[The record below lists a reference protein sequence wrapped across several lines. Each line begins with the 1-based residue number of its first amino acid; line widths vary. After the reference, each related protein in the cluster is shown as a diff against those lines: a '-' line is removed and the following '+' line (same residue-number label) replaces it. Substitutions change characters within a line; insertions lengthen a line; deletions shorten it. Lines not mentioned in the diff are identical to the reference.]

1 MSTLDSLKAELLAA
15 VQGAAD
21 AAALDAARVAALG
34 KKGRLTELMKGL
46 GSLDGEARKNQG
58 QALNQIRQ
66 ALEAALEAR
75 KSELDA
81 AALDRRL
88 ATERIDVTLPARP
101 DGRGRIHPLS
111 QCAEE
116 VTAIF
121 GEMGFTVV
129 DGPEIESDFNNF
141 TALNMPLH
149 HPSRDMQDSF
159 YFEGK
164 TPGTVAEEAL
174 VMLRTHTSNAQ
185 VRTMLKQKPP
195 IRIVN
200 TGRVFRRDYDAT
212 HAPMFHQIEGLVVD
226 EKTHMGHLKGCLL
239 EFCRAYFEVDDVS
252 LQFRPSYFPFT
263 EPSAEVDI
271 GYSAKGGEMRFG
283 GTEKWLE
290 ILGCGMV
297 HPNVLRIC
305 GIDPERYQGFAFGMG
320 LERITMLKYGIPD
333 LRLMFE
339 SDVRWLRHYGFM
351 PLDVPSLV
359 GGLGQ

>member
-1 MSTLDSLKAELLAA
+1 
-15 VQGAAD
+15 
-21 AAALDAARVAALG
+21 
-34 KKGRLTELMKGL
+34 
-46 GSLDGEARKNQG
+46 
-58 QALNQIRQ
+58 
-66 ALEAALEAR
+66 
-75 KSELDA
+75 
-81 AALDRRL
+81 
-88 ATERIDVTLPARP
+88 
-101 DGRGRIHPLS
+101 
-111 QCAEE
+111 
-116 VTAIF
+116 
-121 GEMGFTVV
+121 MGFTVV
-129 DGPEIESDFNNF
+129 DGPEIESDFYNF

-164 TPGTVAEEAL
+164 TPGTVADEEL